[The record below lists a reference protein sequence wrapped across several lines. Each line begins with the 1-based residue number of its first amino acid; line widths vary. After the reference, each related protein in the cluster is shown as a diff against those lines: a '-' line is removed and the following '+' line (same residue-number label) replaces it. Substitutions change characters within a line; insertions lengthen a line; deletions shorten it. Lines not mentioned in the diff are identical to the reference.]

1 MRERGGG
8 DRDVT
13 KDYGRHMA
21 ISLTQ
26 SAATRVKS
34 FLEKRGHGV
43 GLRIGVRKSGCSGW
57 AYTIDYAD
65 AVEASDVVF
74 DGAGVKVIV
83 DNDSLEL
90 IDGTEVDF
98 VKDGL
103 NEAFKFRNPNV
114 KGECGCGE
122 SFTV

>member
-1 MRERGGG
+1 
-8 DRDVT
+8 
-13 KDYGRHMA
+13 MA
-21 ISLTQ
+21 ISLTE
-26 SAATRVKS
+26 SAATRVRS
-34 FLEKRGHGV
+34 YLEKRGRGV
-43 GLRIGVRKSGCSGW
+43 GLRIGVRKSGCSGY

-65 AVEASDVVF
+65 AIDADDIVF
-74 DGAGVKVIV
+74 DRDGVKVIV
-83 DNDSLEL
+83 DAPSLDL

-103 NEAFKFRNPNV
+103 NEAFKFRNPNI

>member
-1 MRERGGG
+1 
-8 DRDVT
+8 
-13 KDYGRHMA
+13 MA

-26 SAATRVKS
+26 SAATRVRS
-34 FLEKRGHGV
+34 FLEKRGRGV
-43 GLRIGVRKSGCSGW
+43 GLRIGVRKSGCSGY

-65 AVEASDVVF
+65 EIDAGDVVF
-74 DGAGVKVIV
+74 DRDGVKVIV
-83 DNDSLEL
+83 DPKTLGL

>member
-1 MRERGGG
+1 M
-8 DRDVT
+8 T
-13 KDYGRHMA
+13 

-26 SAATRVKS
+26 SAAARVKS
-34 FLEKRGHGV
+34 FLEKRGAGV

-65 AVEASDVVF
+65 TVEPGDVVF
-74 DGAGVKVIV
+74 DREGVKVIV
-83 DNDSLEL
+83 NNDSLEL
-90 IDGTEVDF
+90 IAGTEVDF